1 MEIIVGRHGNQPFAI
16 TDKSV
21 SGKHLKVTT
30 LGDGKV
36 QIEDLGST
44 NGTFVGGQ
52 RIIKKVVTP
61 ETIVTLGSSY
71 QLRISDVI
79 GAQANDTGSRSTN
92 TDWQTVNP
100 TKPKQQAPES
110 VSIAHLERIYEE
122 YSETKVSLQKENAR
136 KQFLRTLPGLA
147 STLLFGLTFL
157 LGDAANELRPF
168 VGIIMIAGIA
178 LSSIMAYKGQQQL
191 PEKMEELNKQFM
203 IDYVCPKC
211 KNFLGF
217 LPFESIKNR
226 GYCTACKTKWK

>member
-16 TDKSV
+16 TDRSV

-61 ETIVTLGSSY
+61 ETVVTLGNSY

-79 GAQANDTGSRSTN
+79 SASQPA
-92 TDWQTVNP
+92 
-100 TKPKQQAPES
+100 PKQPASES
-110 VSIAHLERIYEE
+110 VSIDHLRRVYEE

-136 KQFLRTLPGLA
+136 KQFLRTLPGIA

-157 LGDAANELRPF
+157 LGDAANGLRPF
-168 VGIIMIAGIA
+168 VGIVMIAGIG
-178 LSSIMAYKGQQQL
+178 LSSVMAYKGQQQL
-191 PEKMEELNKQFM
+191 PEKMEKLNQQFM

-226 GYCTACKTKWK
+226 GYCTACRTKWK